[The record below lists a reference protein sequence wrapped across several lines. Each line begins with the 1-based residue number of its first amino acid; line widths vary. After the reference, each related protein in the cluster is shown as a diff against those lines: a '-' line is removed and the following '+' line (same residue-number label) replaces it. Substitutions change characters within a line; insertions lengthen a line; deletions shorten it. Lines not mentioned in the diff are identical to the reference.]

1 VVHGI
6 KQPHDPPQCLGSYSG
21 AWVLKDAIFSVSRGK
36 RRQKIDARY
45 AN

>member
-1 VVHGI
+1 MASSSRTIRPSAVG
-6 KQPHDPPQCLGSYSG
+6 KSYSG

>member
-1 VVHGI
+1 MASSSRTIRPNPV
-6 KQPHDPPQCLGSYSG
+6 GSYSG

-36 RRQKIDARY
+36 RCRKIDARY